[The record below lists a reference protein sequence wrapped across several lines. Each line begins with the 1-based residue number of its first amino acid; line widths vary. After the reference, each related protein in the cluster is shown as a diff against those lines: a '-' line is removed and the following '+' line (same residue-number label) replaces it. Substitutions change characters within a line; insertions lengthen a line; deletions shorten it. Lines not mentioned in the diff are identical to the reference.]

1 MMLQWGLKAD
11 NGEKAKKAE
20 KKPKAEKAAAAAEPV
35 FVNKTPKG
43 QKKGKDMEM
52 VNKIRFI

>member
-20 KKPKAEKAAAAAEPV
+20 KKPKAEKTAAAEPV
-35 FVNKTPKG
+35 FINKTPKG

>member
-20 KKPKAEKAAAAAEPV
+20 KKPKAEKAVAAEPV
-35 FVNKTPKG
+35 LVNKTPKG

>member
-20 KKPKAEKAAAAAEPV
+20 KKPKAEKTAAAEPV

>member
-1 MMLQWGLKAD
+1 MLQWGLKAD

>member
-1 MMLQWGLKAD
+1 MKAD

-20 KKPKAEKAAAAAEPV
+20 KKPKAEKAAAPEPV

-43 QKKGKDMEM
+43 QKKGMVLEM
-52 VNKIRFI
+52 VL

>member
-1 MMLQWGLKAD
+1 MLQWGLKAD

-20 KKPKAEKAAAAAEPV
+20 KKPKAEKVAAAEPV

>member
-20 KKPKAEKAAAAAEPV
+20 KKPKAEETAAADPV

-43 QKKGKDMEM
+43 QKKGKGMEM
-52 VNKIRFI
+52 INKIRYI

>member
-20 KKPKAEKAAAAAEPV
+20 KKPKAEKAAAAEPV
-35 FVNKTPKG
+35 FANNTPKG

>member
-20 KKPKAEKAAAAAEPV
+20 KKPKAEKAVAAEPV